1 MWRAN
6 LPTRSLGPLWNQRC
20 VFYCTQWGPAVFW
33 SEWLQSMPR
42 QREEFCDV
50 DAFKSIKQTSENS
63 RERER
68 ARHVWFCLH
77 IFVWGSCFWL
87 CTPVRSSC
95 LVLPPAAAV
104 SHTHNFLTHTTL
116 SHTTYSHITFTYSHT
131 HTTYTTH
138 SQHNLLTHTQLTH
151 TQLSHNF
158 HTQLTHVHNLHTHTQ
173 LSHTHNLHITYT
185 QLTHSHTTQ
194 HNTTRHSTAQ
204 HSTTQHNTTYS
215 HATTYYL
222 LTHSS
227 LAHNLW
233 QAWHLVT
240 STFTYCCCTLK
251 GRNKKRYIVRI
262 HGFFWLGY

>member
-63 RERER
+63 REIERER

-138 SQHNLLTHTQLTH
+138 SQHNLLTHTTYSH
-151 TQLSHNF
+151 TTFTHNF
-158 HTQLTHVHNLHTHTQ
+158 HTQLTHVHNLLTHTQ
-173 LSHTHNLHITYT
+173 LSHTHNLHTTYT
-185 QLTHSHTTQ
+185 QLTHTQ
-194 HNTTRHSTAQ
+194 HNTTRHDTTQHSTAQ
-204 HSTTQHNTTYS
+204 HSTAQHNTTQHNTTQPTHTQLLTTYS
-215 HATTYYL
+215 HTAHSHTTYGRRGTWWHRPS
-222 LTHSS
+222 LTVVVP
-227 LAHNLW
+227 LR
-233 QAWHLVT
+233 VET
-240 STFTYCCCTLK
+240 
-251 GRNKKRYIVRI
+251 KRDI
-262 HGFFWLGY
+262 

>member
-131 HTTYTTH
+131 HNL
-138 SQHNLLTHTQLTH
+138 HNSLTTQLTH
-151 TQLSHNF
+151 THNLLTHNF
-158 HTQLTHVHNLHTHTQ
+158 HTQLSHTTYPRTQLTHTHTQ
-173 LSHTHNLHITYT
+173 LSHTHNLHTTYT
-185 QLTHSHTTQ
+185 QLTHTQ
-194 HNTTRHSTAQ
+194 HNTTRHDTTQHSTAQ
-204 HSTTQHNTTYS
+204 HNTTQHNLLTRNYL
-215 HATTYYL
+215 L
-222 LTHSS
+222 LTHTQ
-227 LAHNLW
+227 LTRTQLMAGVALGDIDL
-233 QAWHLVT
+233 HLLLL
-240 STFTYCCCTLK
+240 YP
-251 GRNKKRYIVRI
+251 
-262 HGFFWLGY
+262 

>member
-151 TQLSHNF
+151 TQLSHTTFTHNLPTYTTYSHTHTTLT
-158 HTQLTHVHNLHTHTQ
+158 HTQLTHNLHT
-173 LSHTHNLHITYT
+173 
-185 QLTHSHTTQ
+185 THSHTT
-194 HNTTRHSTAQ
+194 HTTRHDTTQHSTAQ
-204 HSTTQHNTTYS
+204 HNTTQHNLLTRNYL
-215 HATTYYL
+215 L
-222 LTHSS
+222 LTHTQ
-227 LAHNLW
+227 LTRTQLMAGVALGDIDL
-233 QAWHLVT
+233 HLLLL
-240 STFTYCCCTLK
+240 YP
-251 GRNKKRYIVRI
+251 
-262 HGFFWLGY
+262 